1 MAKQTVEKYQ
11 LAWQHSAK
19 KGSIVLL
26 FPGGGGKQING
37 LDADDFLVMSELLR
51 NEKPMWY
58 DENQSLL
65 ATTHE
70 PIGEAE

>member
-1 MAKQTVEKYQ
+1 MAKTVEKYQ
-11 LAWQHSAK
+11 LAWQHSGK

-26 FPGGGGKQING
+26 FEGGGGKQING